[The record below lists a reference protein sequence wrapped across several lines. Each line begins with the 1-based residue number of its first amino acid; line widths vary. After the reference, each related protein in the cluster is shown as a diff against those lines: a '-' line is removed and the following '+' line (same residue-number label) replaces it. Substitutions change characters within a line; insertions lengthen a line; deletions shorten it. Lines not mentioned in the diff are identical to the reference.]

1 MPLKIVIPARIILE
15 QKDAKLKLDQPRT
28 CSRCGNTPADYI
40 ESHRL
45 KLRAGLK
52 HNPLPGK
59 RYKLDHNYT
68 LKLPLCARCYQL
80 NFLEAPET
88 LTGDAN
94 TLARLSQMQN
104 LLRTLGGIIAAL
116 ALLLL
121 TPFVPATNPFAG
133 VKAQW
138 WIPMTAGVG
147 LVLLGLYSQVTAQMK
162 LRRQLESTGELDLT
176 LTRAEVRTPLY
187 AVPEDLNQV
196 ALEIKVENERWAQE
210 CAAYYHFHIEEFEE

>member
-1 MPLKIVIPARIILE
+1 MPLKIVIPASVILQ
-15 QKDAKLKLDQPRT
+15 QKDGILRLEHPVT
-28 CSRCGNTPADYI
+28 CSRCGQTPADYF

-52 HNPLPGK
+52 HNPLPGR
-59 RYKLDHNYT
+59 RYKLDHNYI
-68 LKLPLCARCYQL
+68 LKIPLCARCYQL

-88 LTGDAN
+88 HTGDSN
-94 TLARLSQMQN
+94 SLGRLSQLQN

-121 TPFVPATNPFAG
+121 TPFVPATAAFATM
-133 VKAQW
+133 KAQW

-162 LRRQLESTGELDLT
+162 VRRALEATGELDLT

-187 AVPEDLNQV
+187 AAPEDLNQV
-196 ALEIKVENERWAQE
+196 ALEIRVENERWAQE
-210 CAAYYHFHIEEFEE
+210 CAVYYHFHIEEFEE